1 MLHTY
6 VYLGNGQGVSKVVG
20 ESGVDQVLL
29 GADVSGEELLV
40 AHLVDT
46 AEKMKNIPMRFK
58 IGDVIFSGIERAS
71 FSLCYCCCCFTD
83 KRLRIKPHPFPL
95 IALKNYYF
103 YLYILLYEAD
113 S

>member
-46 AEKMKNIPMRFK
+46 AEKMKNIP
-58 IGDVIFSGIERAS
+58 DW
-71 FSLCYCCCCFTD
+71 
-83 KRLRIKPHPFPL
+83 
-95 IALKNYYF
+95 
-103 YLYILLYEAD
+103 
-113 S
+113 